1 MKNYLLCLLVTIFS
15 LTGYAQID
23 FEKGYYIDNANQ
35 KIECLVKNVDWK
47 NNPTE
52 FEYKLSET
60 SEPKVATI
68 EAIKEF
74 GVYDVSK
81 YVRSKT
87 NIDRSSK
94 NIKYLT
100 TNKNPEFQEEL
111 LLLKV
116 LIEDDAVLYEYVEGD
131 LRRYFYSKGESTIDQ
146 LIFKSYI
153 TSGQHIGTN
162 NRFRQQ
168 LFTDLNCPNFEKNR
182 FKYIGYN
189 KSDLVK
195 FFLDYSKCS
204 NGESSTLVNFEE
216 KQKTDVFNL
225 TLRPRF
231 NSSTLQIK
239 NTGSNS
245 RNFEFDSESGLAIG
259 IEAEY
264 ILPFNK
270 NKWAIAIEPTYQSF
284 KSEKTIEALNVS
296 GGTLRATVDYTSI
309 EVPLTVRH
317 YLFLNEQ
324 SKLFLNVFFVLDFS
338 SSPEI
343 ELKRADDSN
352 LTTLKIETNNNF
364 GLGMGYKS
372 QDTFSVELRYQFSRD
387 LTGSD
392 KFWEADY
399 NTLSVILGYSIF

>member
-1 MKNYLLCLLVTIFS
+1 MKNYLLCLLASIFS
-15 LTGYAQID
+15 LTGYAQIA

-35 KIECLVKNVDWK
+35 KIECLVKNMDWK

-60 SEPKVATI
+60 SENNVAKI
-68 EAIKEF
+68 ETVKEF

-131 LRRYFYSKGESTIDQ
+131 LRRYFYSKGDSTIDQ

-168 LFTDLNCPNFEKNR
+168 LFTDLNCPNFKKNR

-195 FFLDYSKCS
+195 FFLDYAKCS

-216 KQKTDVFNL
+216 KKKTDVFNL

-245 RNFEFDSESGLAIG
+245 RNFEFDSESGLAFG

-270 NKWAIAIEPTYQSF
+270 NKWAIA
-284 KSEKTIEALNVS
+284 N
-296 GGTLRATVDYTSI
+296 
-309 EVPLTVRH
+309 
-317 YLFLNEQ
+317 
-324 SKLFLNVFFVLDFS
+324 
-338 SSPEI
+338 
-343 ELKRADDSN
+343 
-352 LTTLKIETNNNF
+352 KI
-364 GLGMGYKS
+364 
-372 QDTFSVELRYQFSRD
+372 
-387 LTGSD
+387 
-392 KFWEADY
+392 
-399 NTLSVILGYSIF
+399 

>member
-1 MKNYLLCLLVTIFS
+1 MKKYLLCLLVTIFS

-162 NRFRQQ
+162 YRFRQQ

-245 RNFEFDSESGLAIG
+245 RNFEFDNESGLAIG

-399 NTLSVILGYSIF
+399 N